1 MLARQHAKNPYAESD
16 GYARSAASPAAMAA
30 SFEGMRVLFI
40 EDDAAVRQAGA
51 QALQLVGLDVQALD
65 SAEPACELIRPD
77 FPGVVVTDVRLPGM
91 SGLDLL
97 QFSQTHAADVAV
109 ILITGHGDISM
120 AVQAMRTGAYD
131 FIEKPFSSDTLVDAV
146 TRAMERR
153 RLALENQALRRKL
166 DDLQIPDS
174 KIIGHSPAIDKVR
187 SLIASVASSDAPVL
201 IAGETGTGKE
211 LVARSLHEKS
221 ARRDKPFVALNC
233 GALPDTL
240 FESEMFGTEAGAFTG
255 AGKRRIG
262 KLEYAHGGTLFL
274 DEIES
279 MPLSMQVKLL
289 RALQEGTIERLGS
302 NESIAID
309 VRVVAAVK
317 GDLLALSNEGRFR
330 SDLYYRLN
338 VVVIDLPP
346 LRARRED
353 IPVLFEHFMLKAA
366 VRYGSAAR
374 LPSSLLMQQLISHDW
389 PGNVRELS
397 NAADRFVLGVTDERL
412 FKQDEMPA
420 SRELPRQMENV
431 ERTLILLELRRH
443 GGLVSRA
450 AEALGIPKTTLY
462 DKIKKHRLG
471 PELQQDPAA

>member
-1 MLARQHAKNPYAESD
+1 MK
-16 GYARSAASPAAMAA
+16 AM
-30 SFEGMRVLFI
+30 FDGMRVLFI
-40 EDDAAVRQAGA
+40 EDDDAVRQAST
-51 QALQLVGLDVQALD
+51 QALQLAGLQVQALE
-65 SAEPACELIRPD
+65 SAEPACRIISAD
-77 FPGVVVTDVRLPGM
+77 FPGIVVSDVRLPGM
-91 SGLDLL
+91 SGLNLL
-97 QFSQTHAADVAV
+97 QFIQTHAADVAV

-120 AVQAMRTGAYD
+120 AVQAMRVGAYD
-131 FIEKPFSSDTLVDAV
+131 FIEKPFSSDRLVEAV
-146 TRAMERR
+146 TRAMEKRK
-153 RLALENQALRRKL
+153 LMLENRALRREL
-166 DDLQIPDS
+166 DNLQALDS
-174 KIIGHSPAIDKVR
+174 KIIGHSPAIDRVR
-187 SLIASVASSDAPVL
+187 RRIADVASSNAPVL
-201 IAGETGTGKE
+201 ITGETGTGKE

-255 AGKRRIG
+255 AARRRIG

-279 MPLSMQVKLL
+279 MPLPMQVKLL
-289 RALQEGTIERLGS
+289 RALQEGTIERLGA

-309 VRVVAAVK
+309 VRIVAAVK

-330 SDLYYRLN
+330 RDLYYRLN
-338 VVVIDLPP
+338 VVAIDLPP
-346 LRARRED
+346 LRARRDD
-353 IPVLFEHFMLKAA
+353 IPMLFEHFLLKAA
-366 VRYGSAAR
+366 VRYDSPAP
-374 LPSSLLMQQLISHDW
+374 LPSSMLMQDLIGHDW

-412 FKQDEMPA
+412 FKQDDMPA

-462 DKIKKHRLG
+462 DKIRKHQLAN
-471 PELQQDPAA
+471 ELLQDPAA